1 MRHAPCSGMQA
12 HKETRPRR
20 GRVSR
25 SVLPHRSVV
34 DIDPE
39 DPSQQLDEAGDFH
52 IEPLDV
58 EAQPTAEAGD
68 DFDQAQAEAT
78 AGEPEDIEKPS
89 ETMSEAIEA
98 GEEDT
103 GELYGVHVS
112 PAGDRELAA
121 SEDRESFADSDL
133 GENWLESL
141 ETHAAEGGPAPER
154 DVVIIDD
161 SDPHGGPPSTDFR
174 DRPKADRGSGG
185 AGGL

>member
-1 MRHAPCSGMQA
+1 MQA
-12 HKETRPRR
+12 HKESRHRR
-20 GRVSR
+20 QR

-39 DPSQQLDEAGDFH
+39 DPAQQLDEAGDFH

-58 EAQPTAEAGD
+58 EAQPAAEGD
-68 DFDQAQAEAT
+68 EVFDQAQAESR

-89 ETMSEAIEA
+89 ETESEAIEA
-98 GEEDT
+98 GEPDT
-103 GELYGVHVS
+103 GELYGVHVA

-121 SEDRESFADSDL
+121 SEDRDAFADSDL

-161 SDPHGGPPSTDFR
+161 SDPHSGPPSTDFR
-174 DRPKADRGSGG
+174 DRPKADRG
-185 AGGL
+185 AGGRGGL

>member
-1 MRHAPCSGMQA
+1 MPHAPCSDMQA
-12 HKETRPRR
+12 HKESRR
-20 GRVSR
+20 GR
-25 SVLPHRSVV
+25 SVLPHRTVV

-39 DPSQQLDEAGDFH
+39 DPAQQLDEAGDFH

-58 EAQPTAEAGD
+58 EAQPMAEAD
-68 DFDQAQAEAT
+68 DGIDQAQAESR

-89 ETMSEAIEA
+89 ETESEAIEA
-98 GEEDT
+98 GEPDT
-103 GELYGVHVS
+103 GELYGVHVAT
-112 PAGDRELAA
+112 AGDRELAA
-121 SEDRESFADSDL
+121 SEDRDAFADSDL

-161 SDPHGGPPSTDFR
+161 SDPHSGPPSTDFR

-185 AGGL
+185 PGGL